1 MEKISDP
8 KVLQSLLMKKRQEGK
23 SIGFVPTM
31 GALHAGHMSLV
42 QRSREENDITV
53 VSVFVNPT
61 QFNQSA
67 DFDKYPRDIDADANL
82 LANHKV
88 DFLFTP
94 SKDSIYP
101 DNYNYSV
108 HEKELTQVLCGMAR
122 PGHFA
127 GVLTVII
134 KLIHIVVPSRMYLG
148 EKDYQQ
154 LSLIQKMVEAFFLP
168 VEVIGVPTQRDEA
181 GLALSSRNQRLT
193 EQGIAKAR
201 KFAKIL
207 IAAPSVTAAKEDL
220 KKEHIDVDYIEEL
233 NHRRF
238 GAVFI
243 EGVRLIDNVQR

>member
-8 KVLQSLLMKKRQEGK
+8 NVLQSLLTKKRHEGK
-23 SIGFVPTM
+23 SIGFIPTM
-31 GALHAGHMSLV
+31 GALHSGHLSLV
-42 QRSREENDITV
+42 QKSQQENDITV
-53 VSVFVNPT
+53 VSIFVNPT
-61 QFNQSA
+61 QFNQST
-67 DFDKYPRDIDADANL
+67 DFEKYPRDLDADANL
-82 LANHKV
+82 LANYKV

-94 SKDSIYP
+94 TKDSIYP

-108 HEKELTQVLCGMAR
+108 QEKELTQLLCGKAR

-134 KLIHIVVPSRMYLG
+134 KLIHIVVPSRMYMG

-154 LSLIQKMVEAFFLP
+154 LTLIQKMVKAFFLP

-181 GLALSSRNQRLT
+181 GLALSSRNQRLS
-193 EQGIAKAR
+193 EQGVAKAR

-207 IAAPSVTAAKEDL
+207 TIAPSVTAAKEDL
-220 KKEHIDVDYIEEL
+220 KKEHIDVDYVEEFD
-233 NHRRF
+233 HRRF